1 MIHNYCNYQ
10 NYKIEDLEV
19 NVKSVEKNTQASQE
33 FFNVIDNY
41 FNIKRF
47 KYIDNVNIRYE
58 EPFGKV
64 VIPRVYEYINGDTVY
79 QLSNHE
85 NDIKSFAIEEV
96 ANMIDRSKINQL
108 KKSGIKE
115 TGNINLVNTS
125 ILQREKFKVKID
137 KQLSNTLAHEIM
149 SFRKKKTLSTN
160 KP

>member
-1 MIHNYCNYQ
+1 
-10 NYKIEDLEV
+10 
-19 NVKSVEKNTQASQE
+19 
-33 FFNVIDNY
+33 
-41 FNIKRF
+41 
-47 KYIDNVNIRYE
+47 
-58 EPFGKV
+58 
-64 VIPRVYEYINGDTVY
+64 
-79 QLSNHE
+79 
-85 NDIKSFAIEEV
+85 
-96 ANMIDRSKINQL
+96 MIDRSKINQL